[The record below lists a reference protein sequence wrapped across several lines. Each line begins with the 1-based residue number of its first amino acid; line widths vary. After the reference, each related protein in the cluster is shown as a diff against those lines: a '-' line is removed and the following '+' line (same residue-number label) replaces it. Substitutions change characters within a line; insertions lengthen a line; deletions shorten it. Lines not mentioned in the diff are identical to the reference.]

1 MEEDEKVIALNKF
14 QMMIRSGKRYFV
26 RRNRNGVSH
35 IQQLADLGLTNI
47 EEAWEIIL
55 ELEVGHCVGGPQYDW
70 DDRSLGR
77 VVWIYKVEVNE
88 IITYIKLKDEESS
101 RGCVCISFPEDQP

>member
-1 MEEDEKVIALNKF
+1 MPRMEEDEKVIALNKF

-47 EEAWEIIL
+47 EEA
-55 ELEVGHCVGGPQYDW
+55 
-70 DDRSLGR
+70 
-77 VVWIYKVEVNE
+77 
-88 IITYIKLKDEESS
+88 
-101 RGCVCISFPEDQP
+101 